1 MVVHDPQ
8 TVPTASGVTMPSINL
23 AVVYGKIQKLATNSG
38 EPGAA
43 RSRIDLFQND
53 VAGLDP
59 SERAEYL
66 SRLREILVTASQ
78 RHPGGSAHDTFQEAI
93 NALSE
98 AADQN
103 GTS

>member
-1 MVVHDPQ
+1 M
-8 TVPTASGVTMPSINL
+8 ASINL
-23 AVVYGKIQKLATNSG
+23 AVVYGEIQKLATNGG

-66 SRLREILVTASQ
+66 SRLREILVTAGQ

-93 NALSE
+93 NVSLKRQIE
-98 AADQN
+98 ARGKTDEGAAPRSR
-103 GTS
+103 TAIS